1 MNGVLAKGKVV
12 LVTGANRG
20 IGKALAIKALKLGAS
35 KVYATARDVLKLA
48 ELKAIDSDRVVAL
61 ELDVTNQKQVNAA
74 AATAGDVEI
83 IINNAG
89 MGTGALLLAENVVE
103 NSKLEMEANF
113 FGPMRMGVAFAPI
126 LKANGGGAM
135 VNILSVA
142 GLINFPFAP
151 TYSCSKAAGHS
162 LTQGQRTVMAGQNTL
177 VCGVY
182 PGPIETDM
190 TAGMKMDKGSPEE
203 VATNVFEGI
212 ANGEED
218 IFSDTFAI
226 GFAKGLKADPKGI
239 EKSIAAQFQTV
250 R

>member
-1 MNGVLAKGKVV
+1 MNGVLAKGKVI

-190 TAGMKMDKGSPEE
+190 TADMKMDKGSPEE

>member
-48 ELKAIDSDRVVAL
+48 ELKAIDSNRVVAL

>member
-1 MNGVLAKGKVV
+1 MNGVLVKGKVV

-162 LTQGQRTVMAGQNTL
+162 LTQGQRTAMAGQNTL

-190 TAGMKMDKGSPEE
+190 TAGMKMDKASPEE

>member
-20 IGKALAIKALKLGAS
+20 IGKALAIKALELGAS

-61 ELDVTNQKQVNAA
+61 ELDVTNQKQVDAA
-74 AATAGDVEI
+74 AAAAGDVEI